1 MATRR
6 ALPLYLTACMTI
18 GTATARAQDANLSAY
33 VRLLIGYA
41 GSAATAVACGD
52 RPALWG
58 VSVHTQIVNILTQHA
73 GSPIQ
78 DSHTPTTDERTAA
91 VAALAKSEDAGTKQ
105 GTRPTACR
113 VVRTL
118 YLDELD
124 QFEAGHKSF
133 WPTSLEPGVD
143 QPDRPAII

>member
-1 MATRR
+1 M
-6 ALPLYLTACMTI
+6 YLVACMT
-18 GTATARAQDANLSAY
+18 LSAAHAQAQEADLSPY

-52 RPALWG
+52 RSMLWG
-58 VSVHTQIVNILTQHA
+58 VSVHTQILGIITQHA

-78 DSHTPTTDERTAA
+78 NSHTPTDDERIAA
-91 VAALAKSEDAGTKQ
+91 IAALAKSEEAGSRQ

-133 WPTSLEPGVD
+133 WPTSLAPGVEYL
-143 QPDRPAII
+143 DRPAMI